1 MGEGR
6 WAHRE
11 ERLTRGSGLGARGS
25 GLGTRGSGLGARE
38 GSTPKPFRGDRLE
51 CSSRNRRTPAASGD
65 GAEEEPSDQKCRPP
79 HWIGQPVRDQSCHT
93 AQREHRK
100 RSPGHYAQDPA
111 WDRLAPALNRGKG
124 DDERRSA
131 QSDDEK
137 IEVVAPGAHHQRVIR
152 PAAGKS
158 RRYAKCPP
166 QVRRCEQHRPCARG
180 VVKPSVWRVERPTS
194 SPEADVRTPR
204 DGVDQRTRCAARL
217 MSLNT

>member
-6 WAHRE
+6 WAHRQ
-11 ERLTRGSGLGARGS
+11 ERLTRGSGLGARDS
-25 GLGTRGSGLGARE
+25 GLGVLGARDSGLGKGQLPSLSEAI
-38 GSTPKPFRGDRLE
+38 GSE

-111 WDRLAPALNRGKG
+111 WDRLAPALNRGKS
-124 DDERRSA
+124 DNDRRSA

-166 QVRRCEQHRPCARG
+166 QVRRREQHRPCARG
-180 VVKPSVWRVERPTS
+180 VVKPSVWRLSDR
-194 SPEADVRTPR
+194 RHGR
-204 DGVDQRTRCAARL
+204 
-217 MSLNT
+217 